1 MRDHRLLAGA
11 AFWFLMA
18 GLVLLAGCAA
28 FDVADL
34 QHTETLSQD
43 TIIDTE
49 TLQDAGFT
57 DEQIVALRE
66 SVKVEIKTTESSA
79 KVRGKPAAEFEMK
92 LPGMSLSVFDHFDPG
107 ELSGILYWIGG
118 VSLILAALLG
128 YLLGWGLGIIVAVFA
143 ISLIAVGRLMAASP
157 WIAVLPGV
165 VIFVGA
171 GYVLWRL
178 YQGKIDHEVAYD
190 ASDKLTENQKAD
202 MPRKER
208 VQLEKLKGESLLR
221 RLV

>member
-1 MRDHRLLAGA
+1 MRDNRLLAWA
-11 AFWFLMA
+11 AFWFALA
-18 GLVLLAGCAA
+18 AVLVLLTGCAA

-34 QHTETLSQD
+34 GHTHTVTRD
-43 TIIDTE
+43 NGTVTE
-49 TLQDAGFT
+49 
-57 DEQIVALRE
+57 
-66 SVKVEIKTTESSA
+66 TTESHA
-79 KVRGKPAAEFEMK
+79 KVRGKPAGEFEMK

-190 ASDKLTENQKAD
+190 ASDKLTDEQKQD
-202 MPRKER
+202 LPKRER
-208 VQLEKLKGESLLR
+208 VQLEKLKGESFLR
-221 RLV
+221 KLI

>member
-1 MRDHRLLAGA
+1 MRDHRLLAWA

-18 GLVLLAGCAA
+18 VLVLLTGCAA

-66 SVKVEIKTTESSA
+66 SVKVEIKTTDSSA
-79 KVRGKPAAEFEMK
+79 KVRGKPAGEFEMK
-92 LPGMSLSVFDHFDPG
+92 LPGMELSVFDHFDPG

-128 YLLGWGLGIIVAVFA
+128 YLLGWGLGLIVAVFA

-178 YQGKIDHEVAYD
+178 YVGKTDHKAVYDVAD
-190 ASDKLTENQKAD
+190 VLTDEQKATLPKSD
-202 MPRKER
+202 R
-208 VQLEKLKGESLLR
+208 VVMEKNKGKSFFR